1 MQVFLFILLSN
12 LNNINASKNF
22 DFYRKMTKRPSPY
35 KVKFAIFANQ
45 SFFYI
50 AFFSF
55 NDYSENKKKT
65 YAYRHKSSKIK
76 RIRLIRKRATL

>member
-1 MQVFLFILLSN
+1 MQVFLFVLLSN

-50 AFFSF
+50 VFFSF

-65 YAYRHKSSKIK
+65 YKKK
-76 RIRLIRKRATL
+76 GDLIR

>member
-22 DFYRKMTKRPSPY
+22 DFYRKMTKRPSAY

-50 AFFSF
+50 VFFSF

-65 YAYRHKSSKIK
+65 YKKK
-76 RIRLIRKRATL
+76 GDLIR